1 MSDTGLGA
9 TAYATRREG
18 TSLRPVDVERLA
30 IVGTGLIGASVAL
43 AAKRNGSSE
52 VIGYDPEP
60 QALGAA
66 VERGAVDRPASSAA
80 EAVEDAELAVVAAP
94 VAQLADQVRAVLE
107 ASPDGCTV
115 TDVGS
120 TKVAVSAAALGSG
133 RFVGGHPVCG
143 SEARGAEHASA
154 ELFEGATWFLTP
166 LAATD
171 PERYRLVHGFVSG
184 LGATPVAVDP
194 VAHDRLVALT
204 SHLPHV
210 LANLLVNQAG
220 ASRIDGHEPLA
231 AAGGSLRDMTRVAGA
246 NPRIWVDIFLDNVGP
261 VREALGEHRKQLD
274 RLEQA
279 LADGDAGFLAKWIGE
294 AAGNRQRMLADAYPD
309 PGALHQ
315 LRVHVPDRPGV
326 LAGITQALGAE
337 RINIEDF
344 ELLHMSPDRGGTL
357 TVLVTGENEARRAAA
372 LLEAQG
378 YGVVVTAVLDQQ

>member
-1 MSDTGLGA
+1 MEI
-9 TAYATRREG
+9 R
-18 TSLRPVDVERLA
+18 RLA
-30 IVGTGLIGASVAL
+30 VVGTGLIGASVAL
-43 AAKRNGSSE
+43 AAKRAGVAE
-52 VIGYDPEP
+52 VVGFDPEP
-60 QALGAA
+60 QALAAA
-66 VERGAVDRPASSAA
+66 VGRGAVDSGAESLEAA
-80 EAVEDAELAVVAAP
+80 VADSELAVVAAP
-94 VAQLADQVRAVLE
+94 VAQLAPEVRAVLE
-107 ASPDGCTV
+107 ASEDGCTV

-120 TKVAVSAAALGSG
+120 TKVGVCSAALGSE

-154 ELFEGATWFLTP
+154 ELFDGATWFLTP

-171 PERYRLVHGFVSG
+171 PERYRLVHGFVSS

-194 VAHDRLVALT
+194 VAHDHLVALT
-204 SHLPHV
+204 SHLPHA

-220 ASRIDGHEPLA
+220 ANRIDGHDPVA

-246 NPRIWVDIFLDNVGP
+246 NPRIWIDIFLDNAEP
-261 VREALGEHRKQLD
+261 VREVIGEHRKQLD

-279 LADGDAGFLAKWIGE
+279 LENGDAGFLAKWIGE

-309 PGALHQ
+309 PGALQQ

-344 ELLHMSPDRGGTL
+344 ELHHMSPDRGGTL
-357 TVLVTGENEARRAAA
+357 TLLITGEDEARRAAE
-372 LLEAQG
+372 LLQAQG
-378 YGVVVTAVLDQQ
+378 YGVVVAPVLGEQ